1 MLAAAWA
8 FEHYIGDAVRAMKVI
23 GWTTFG
29 YAIVLFVVD
38 RTSMTVKRVEHATY
52 VDTILIGMAQILA
65 LVPGTSRSGITMT
78 IARLFGYE
86 RAEAARLSFLLSI
99 PTIAAGGLWVILQLY
114 EADDRTLTVDALLAM
129 ALSFVTGFLA
139 IAFMMAWLKRSS
151 FTPFVVYRLILGAI
165 VLSIAYGYVTI

>member
-1 MLAAAWA
+1 M
-8 FEHYIGDAVRAMKVI
+8 
-23 GWTTFG
+23 
-29 YAIVLFVVD
+29 
-38 RTSMTVKRVEHATY
+38 
-52 VDTILIGMAQILA
+52 
-65 LVPGTSRSGITMT
+65 
-78 IARLFGYE
+78 
-86 RAEAARLSFLLSI
+86 LSI